1 MKTYWKN
8 RAFRYSDTFDIF
20 QKCHNIGGII
30 VVCTSNVSRR
40 CLLRRVPLCDIRC
53 ILELSLPSNP
63 LMYHSHD
70 RNITGWVWRNFVH
83 RCSNWKSSIAYLY
96 GRGLH
101 YWKYCPALW
110 TIICPLTWWAMGI
123 SSWGAIWATRRNW
136 QMLFCSC
143 CVPFWC

>member
-1 MKTYWKN
+1 MKFIPALACLFCLALLGTCLVESAYLISEPCIDIEDIDDVTFTTVQYFSVIVTIVGLIHFSIKKLNLLQLKTYWKN

-63 LMYHSHD
+63 FVYHSHD
-70 RNITGWVWRNFVH
+70 RKITG
-83 RCSNWKSSIAYLY
+83 
-96 GRGLH
+96 
-101 YWKYCPALW
+101 
-110 TIICPLTWWAMGI
+110 
-123 SSWGAIWATRRNW
+123 
-136 QMLFCSC
+136 
-143 CVPFWC
+143 